1 MAFAVRAGAAL
12 LRSRVSIGGTADSP
26 SIVPWALQ
34 FNDAGP
40 VEPRR
45 FPEID
50 CLRATMAPDVL
61 AAAEDRAAALGV
73 GADRVL
79 ITAGALSDETYLRAL
94 SERLGVAFEPLD
106 GVPRALCPISDERLI
121 ESAAAG
127 LLPLAVGNDLYLVV
141 APRAGAARRI
151 SGMIEDN
158 PDLARRF
165 RFTSAERL
173 TRFVTHWAG
182 PTLAARASDHLKRTW
197 PALSAAPP
205 RRLGNIVP
213 VAITGMV
220 GLAAFVLAT
229 AATLYAVEIVLAAV
243 FLAWLAL
250 RVAGAFVGYGW
261 RDSSGN
267 LPDDALPVYTVIAA
281 LYREAASVD
290 GLLSADYPP
299 EKLDVV
305 VAVEADDGETRTAI
319 AARKCRIPLTVI
331 PVPALGPR
339 TKPKAL
345 NAALPFARGA
355 FTVIYDA
362 EDRPEAD
369 QLRGAL
375 RAFRAGGKRLAS
387 VQARLCINDT
397 AFSWLTRLFTA
408 EYAGQF
414 DVFLLGIAALGLP
427 LPLGGHTIQ
436 IMLIPTAQFGGVL
449 QTYQGF

>member
-182 PTLAARASDHLKRTW
+182 PKLAARASDHLKRTW

-290 GLLSADYPP
+290 GLLSAIERLDYPP

-305 VAVEADDGETRTAI
+305 VAVDAEELDKTAFE
-319 AARKCRIPLTVI
+319 LS
-331 PVPALGPR
+331 
-339 TKPKAL
+339 
-345 NAALPFARGA
+345 
-355 FTVIYDA
+355 FTVI
-362 EDRPEAD
+362 
-369 QLRGAL
+369 L
-375 RAFRAGGKRLAS
+375 
-387 VQARLCINDT
+387 LC
-397 AFSWLTRLFTA
+397 
-408 EYAGQF
+408 Y
-414 DVFLLGIAALGLP
+414 
-427 LPLGGHTIQ
+427 
-436 IMLIPTAQFGGVL
+436 
-449 QTYQGF
+449 